1 MKTLEDQ
8 KKDLVEESLIY
19 VQPMEIFLSD
29 SLTDSLFFL
38 QSIRGASAFLSFMI
52 C

>member
-19 VQPMEIFLSD
+19 VQPMEIFKR
-29 SLTDSLFFL
+29 FFN
-38 QSIRGASAFLSFMI
+38 
-52 C
+52 

>member
-19 VQPMEIFLSD
+19 VQPMEIFKQ
-29 SLTDSLFFL
+29 FFN
-38 QSIRGASAFLSFMI
+38 
-52 C
+52 